1 MSIDPQLKIKLF
13 WPLKA
18 SWEWTGVN
26 STWLADVTFISAI
39 SNINFTRTLDV
50 HHVISQL
57 TEFSTYWSEI
67 WSEICCVSGLC
78 GSSACCLFFPLLYLI
93 HLVCVW
99 WTTSRSGAPNR
110 SPWWWSPSSTIWSP
124 WWYSRGRRS
133 QVTLC
138 YTHTHTHTMTCRF
151 HNLHHMRGTSI
162 SSPYHHGNTSYC
174 ITVNSSNLFNRRT
187 SSLCRH
193 TTTRVRA
200 CFLTGRRSSG
210 RPDPPL
216 WPLITWQRR
225 PIRMAHVV
233 SLSCDNVNWTNTQW
247 IWDTIY
253 IIHQS
258 VVVLTAAESVQ
269 NTSES
274 RLHRPVSTRR
284 KHQSLSTVNIHSFD
298 LNFGFKMSSALMAS
312 LLLDSDF

>member
-138 YTHTHTHTMTCRF
+138 CTHTHTHTQWPADSTTFITWEEHPSVHHITMETLPTVSQWIHPTCSTDARR
-151 HNLHHMRGTSI
+151 HCVDTRQRVSGRVSWRGDAAQDALTLLCDLWSRDSVVQSGWLMLCLYLVITSTEPTPNESGTLYTLYI
-162 SSPYHHGNTSYC
+162 SQSLFWQQQ
-174 ITVNSSNLFNRRT
+174 NLFRT
-187 SSLCRH
+187 LLS
-193 TTTRVRA
+193 
-200 CFLTGRRSSG
+200 
-210 RPDPPL
+210 PDFIVL
-216 WPLITWQRR
+216 W
-225 PIRMAHVV
+225 AHGGNINLWV
-233 SLSCDNVNWTNTQW
+233 
-247 IWDTIY
+247 
-253 IIHQS
+253 
-258 VVVLTAAESVQ
+258 
-269 NTSES
+269 
-274 RLHRPVSTRR
+274 
-284 KHQSLSTVNIHSFD
+284 LSTFTHSIWI
-298 LNFGFKMSSALMAS
+298 LVLKCPQPWWLHCY
-312 LLLDSDF
+312 